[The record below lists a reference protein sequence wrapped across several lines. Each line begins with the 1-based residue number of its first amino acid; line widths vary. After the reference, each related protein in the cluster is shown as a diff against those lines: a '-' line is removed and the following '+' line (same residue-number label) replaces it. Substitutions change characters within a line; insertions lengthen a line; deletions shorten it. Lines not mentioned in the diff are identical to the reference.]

1 MGSPTVLGP
10 QLTALASATGQL
22 TGPQLRL
29 VGGLLERLARLDR
42 RQSAL
47 CAACRLLDPKR
58 ELSRWSLAIAL
69 ETALARFAAVGA
81 RRVQSGARPAT
92 VLEQHLMVL
101 LSGGARSANRL
112 WEEIRDAGLPARR

>member
-1 MGSPTVLGP
+1 MGSPTALGP

-22 TGPQLRL
+22 TGPQLSL
-29 VGGLLERLARLDR
+29 VGGMLERLARLDR

-47 CAACRLLDPKR
+47 CAAGRLLDPKS

-92 VLEQHLMVL
+92 VLEQNLMVL
-101 LSGGARSANRL
+101 LSGGPRSAGKI
-112 WEEIRDAGLPARR
+112 WEELRDMDFPARR